1 MTDLMKI
8 GFTSAAGIVYRDD
21 SCIGLTYR
29 ADKIMYT
36 HVSFMASL
44 EFKTEEYF
52 VLEYKANGLRRF
64 NHTRQPVISLL
75 SGDQKTTLAVC
86 EDIIIDGEKHS
97 LILKCDELH
106 ADGMCVEY
114 ILRTMWAEFN
124 IYRMA
129 FCASDELPECL
140 SSYRTEKLHDF
151 KPVDLAPYYNAEFK
165 HADDDCMID
174 SGRYFTDER
183 MNICGVP
190 FSLKTHGNNII
201 VPSPAPA
208 ENDDEIINF
217 GVKAK
222 RRLCR
227 PVSRD
232 SLTVIPL
239 GLPAKE
245 IFFVLT
251 LAGSAYQR
259 WGFGESNPTILGDL
273 QNEVMMPFS
282 VEDTECFMIEIQYA
296 DDLVDTAFPYNIT
309 VGRHIVCGEVG
320 VYAVPANGSVVKNI
334 IFHNRL
340 FGSDLS
346 IAAITINN
354 TDNRLLPDLVPPVEP
369 AAPDHMVSNRFGLNL
384 AGNILTAAN
393 GAVKMVFD
401 ISDAMN
407 LIAFENDYTPVFG
420 FAPGPLLCI
429 KDGEGNIGGDIEFVK
444 ADVQYSRAF
453 IKYKSRMLELTI
465 EISLDGKDN
474 IEFLLHTENTGDG
487 MARTGIVF
495 PRFSCMRYTD
505 RSDSWYLFP
514 KCRNLISNEDA
525 CLYEESSPTFPM
537 QFIDIYSPAQNGGLA
552 LTTKERGVTVRN
564 YSLTKCDTGIEVYVE
579 YPYIYG
585 DLQAGESFTGSSTV
599 ITAHEGDW
607 HSAFNLY
614 KNWLDSW
621 YKPYKSQNKEWY
633 RRSFWLLAEI
643 TDFFETNEFVKFPV
657 WYDEEKAKANFLDIL
672 QEQKEITGILPD
684 ILHLWQWT
692 YDKQLGHMK
701 WGNFGDIDGGG
712 SDYDA
717 YGGKEAFRDALQEVE
732 DKTGLH
738 MSLYLHPT
746 LLTETYPKTAEYMPH
761 LCVRDSAG
769 GKIGLLN
776 NTFRMCHANAEWRKE
791 AISFYPRIYKEL
803 GVKILYV
810 DEFSLRIGNR
820 CWATGHGHHV
830 PSNLIETDR
839 DFITELREIMPEE
852 VVLYGEYAAV
862 DVNAAYIDCN
872 ITYHI
877 IDIVMDMCEAAA
889 WRYNNGDDTYSA
901 VITDLYR
908 FAFPKIVQLNL
919 PMAMRNRS
927 WHPQKFIFWNGEA
940 IYDSFWDN
948 EESAGLAFTVQ
959 AYKLKKEYADCFSS
973 DHPKTMIK
981 TLTPS
986 LCMNEFPG
994 ENRTLYTIY
1003 NRAYVT
1009 YRGPVLSVPHKE
1021 GNVYYDA
1028 WNQKPLD
1035 FDISNG
1041 KAILKTEIHAQQIG
1055 CFVILQT

>member
-8 GFTSAAGIVYRDD
+8 GFTSAAGIVDRDD
-21 SCIGLTYR
+21 SYIGLKYR
-29 ADKIMYT
+29 ADKILYT
-36 HVSFMASL
+36 HVSFTASL
-44 EFKTEEYF
+44 EFKTEDYF

-64 NHTRQPVISLL
+64 NHTKQPVISLL
-75 SGDQKTTLAVC
+75 SGDQKKALAVC
-86 EDIIIDGEKHS
+86 EDIIIDGETHS
-97 LILKCDELH
+97 LILKCEDLR

-114 ILRTMWAEFN
+114 ILRTMWAEFYIFN
-124 IYRMA
+124 MY
-129 FCASDELPECL
+129 FCAGAELPECF
-140 SSYRTEKLHDF
+140 SAYRTEKLHNF
-151 KPVDLAPYYNAEFK
+151 NTVGLAAFYNAEFK
-165 HADDDCMID
+165 HADEGCVID
-174 SGRYFTDER
+174 GGRYFTEE
-183 MNICGVP
+183 NINIRGIP
-190 FSLKTHGNNII
+190 FSLKPHGNNII
-201 VPSPAPA
+201 YPSPAPA
-208 ENDDEIINF
+208 ENEDEIINF

-227 PVSRD
+227 PISRD
-232 SLTVIPL
+232 SLNVIPL

-245 IFFVLT
+245 IFFILT

-273 QNEVMMPFS
+273 QSEVMMPLS
-282 VEDTECFMIEIQYA
+282 VDDTECFMVEIQYA
-296 DDLVDTAFPYNIT
+296 NGLADTAFPYNLS
-309 VGRHIVCGEVG
+309 VSRHIVCGEVG
-320 VYAVPANGSVVKNI
+320 VYAVPANGSVVENI

-340 FGSDLS
+340 IDSDLS
-346 IAAITINN
+346 VAAISINN
-354 TDNRLLPDLVPPVEP
+354 TDKRLLPDLVPTVEP
-369 AAPDHMVSNRFGLNL
+369 VTPDHTASNRFGLKL
-384 AGNILTAAN
+384 DGNILTAEN
-393 GAVKMVFD
+393 GAVKMVTD
-401 ISDAMN
+401 VSDSMKLIS
-407 LIAFENDYTPVFG
+407 FENDYTPVFG
-420 FAPGPLLCI
+420 FGACPLLCI
-429 KDGEGNIGGDIEFVK
+429 KDSAGNIHGDIEFVK
-444 ADVQYSRAF
+444 ADVQYSRAY
-453 IKYKSRMLELTI
+453 IKYKYLTLELTV

-474 IEFLLHTENTGDG
+474 IEFLLRTENTGDDII
-487 MARTGIVF
+487 RTGIVF
-495 PRFSCMRYTD
+495 PRFSYLSFTD

-514 KCRNLISNEDA
+514 KCRNLISNEDT

-537 QFIDIYSPAQNGGLA
+537 QFMDIYSPAQNGGLA

-564 YSLTKCDTGIEVYVE
+564 YSLAKGHDGIEVYVE

-585 DLQAGESFTGSSTV
+585 DLQTGESFTGSPTV
-599 ITAHEGDW
+599 ISAHEGDW
-607 HSAFNLY
+607 HSAFGLY
-614 KNWLDSW
+614 KNWLDGW
-621 YKPYKSQNKEWY
+621 YKPYKAQNKDWY

-657 WYDEEKAKANFLDIL
+657 WYDEEKAKTNFLDIL
-672 QEQKEITGILPD
+672 HEQKEITGVLPD
-684 ILHLWQWT
+684 ILHLWEWT

-717 YGGKEAFRDALQEVE
+717 YGGKEAFRNALHEVE
-732 DKTGLH
+732 ETTGVN

-746 LLTETYPKTAEYMPH
+746 LLTNTYPKAQKYIPR
-761 LCVRDSAG
+761 LCVKDEAG
-769 GKIGLLN
+769 GYIGLLN
-776 NTFRMCHANAEWRKE
+776 NTFRMCHANPEWRKE
-791 AISFYPRIYKEL
+791 AISFYPRIYSEL

-820 CWATGHGHHV
+820 CWGTGHGHHV

-839 DFITELREIMPEE
+839 DFITELRGIMPEE

-889 WRYNNGDDTYSA
+889 WRYYNGDDTYSA

-973 DHPKTMIK
+973 DRPKTMIK

-986 LCMNEFPG
+986 VCMNEFPG
-994 ENRTLYTIY
+994 ENRTLYTVY
-1003 NRAYVT
+1003 NRAYIT

-1021 GNVYYDA
+1021 GNTYYDA
-1028 WNQKPLD
+1028 WNKKPLD
-1035 FDISNG
+1035 IEIING
-1041 KAILKTEIHAQQIG
+1041 KAILKTEIHTQQIG
-1055 CFVILQT
+1055 CLIICET